1 MENQPVKISVTTT
14 INEIPREVTKFL
26 NEVLSLLQDSATGL
40 RQAGGFLGTEELGS
54 TVNTIEAVRR
64 FLFKAD
70 QRLSDCAEIVAALN
84 THREEAAS
92 SEESTED
99 DSVLSQPSTP
109 VSEESDSA
117 V

>member
-70 QRLSDCAEIVAALN
+70 QRLSDCAEIVTALN
-84 THREEAAS
+84 THREEAAAAES
-92 SEESTED
+92 STEET
-99 DSVLSQPSTP
+99 SVLSQPSTP
-109 VSEESDSA
+109 ASEESDSA
-117 V
+117 K